1 MTKNGAPIS
10 PQNTV
15 ISSGETTFG
24 GEEFQATI
32 RQARSNKIGPGI
44 DLVSLADLHRRA
56 TNESDYGYA
65 KKQLVSWAVRRK
77 ENQSGSKHPA
87 KYVCLPV
94 TTLSETEY
102 SLSGSSESA
111 TNWHSG
117 RARFWPEQNLQ

>member
-1 MTKNGAPIS
+1 VTKNGAPIS

-65 KKQLVSWAVRRK
+65 KNNWYLGQSEEKKTNQGPSIQLSMCVYQLPPCRKQSI
-77 ENQSGSKHPA
+77 H
-87 KYVCLPV
+87 
-94 TTLSETEY
+94 
-102 SLSGSSESA
+102 
-111 TNWHSG
+111 
-117 RARFWPEQNLQ
+117 